1 MSEMEEPDYDESGD
15 ENDEQED
22 EFEQMLGMNAKR
34 DIWKDNLSQKNE
46 VVRELIKCFASMVE
60 FRVKEFS
67 LADHKGKYR
76 TEDKVY
82 EKLLDA
88 PKFVTRAKR
97 YFISVLSMCVMGTGS
112 LINTHIFV
120 FLSTIY
126 RALISNENFD
136 TRNFSIFIA
145 HKGWIKH
152 ILRPLLE
159 LCAKDDWYDILTVVE
174 EFFMVIRLTYIYPFL
189 IISAF
194 LLCVAAPWL

>member
-1 MSEMEEPDYDESGD
+1 MEEPDYDESGD

-22 EFEQMLGMNAKR
+22 EFEQMLGMNAKK

-67 LADHKGKYR
+67 IADHKGKYR

-97 YFISVLSMCVMGTGS
+97 YAMSSSDDHPT
-112 LINTHIFV
+112 
-120 FLSTIY
+120 
-126 RALISNENFD
+126 
-136 TRNFSIFIA
+136 
-145 HKGWIKH
+145 
-152 ILRPLLE
+152 LLQ
-159 LCAKDDWYDILTVVE
+159 
-174 EFFMVIRLTYIYPFL
+174 YI
-189 IISAF
+189 ITSS
-194 LLCVAAPWL
+194 